1 MRIRHRVPSIFNLS
15 MVDVLCCALGCVIL
29 LWLLNLRE
37 ARQKADEVGETDR
50 QLAATRTEL
59 ASTVEDRDALRR
71 QLDDT
76 VGRLT
81 LVSSQARALEARVSE
96 ESRELTATEKQL
108 LAMHQERDRARGQAT
123 DLDKA
128 LAALRLQKKDVED
141 RLAREAQDY
150 AGLEKQLSAAARKA
164 SSLEG
169 SLRDKDTLAES
180 LTTRL
185 ADAEAAM
192 RKLQALA
199 DQVPGLKEAVKRA
212 GDKLSAE
219 EELAKGLDK
228 QLAERMR
235 ELAMAGKS
243 LKDLDAIR
251 KALEQDLAGR
261 DKELASARDERAKRL
276 SLEEELALLNRRLA
290 QRDVRIED
298 LQSDKRALRG
308 EADRLRAS
316 AEARFAGLSLT
327 GRKVIFLVDMSGSM
341 ELVDENTP
349 APSKWQGVRDTLA
362 KILRSSPDLE
372 DFQVIAFSEKP
383 TFLLG
388 EEGQW
393 LHYDP
398 KTSADRVVE
407 ALSRI
412 KPDGG
417 TNMYSAI
424 EAAFQY
430 RARGLDTMYVLSDGL
445 PNLGEGLDPLA
456 AARMTDQQ
464 KGEILGRTIRRMLKN
479 DWNRPVAGWAQ
490 VRINT
495 VGFFYESPDVG
506 AFLWAM
512 SRENDGSF
520 VGMSKP

>member
-37 ARQKADEVGETDR
+37 ARQKADEAGETER
-50 QLAATRTEL
+50 LLTATRTEL
-59 ASTVEDRDALRR
+59 ASTTQDRDALHR
-71 QLDDT
+71 QLDDV

-81 LVSSQARALEARVSE
+81 VLTSQARALEARVADE
-96 ESRELTATEKQL
+96 GRALADTEKQL
-108 LAMHQERDRARGQAT
+108 QAMHLERDRARGQAA

-128 LAALRLQKKDVED
+128 LAALRLQKKDVVD
-141 RLAREAQDY
+141 RLARQAQDY
-150 AGLEKQLSAAARKA
+150 AGLEKQLVAATRTA

-169 SLRDKDTLAES
+169 RLRDKGTLAES
-180 LTTRL
+180 LTTKL
-185 ADAEAAM
+185 TDAEAAL

-199 DQVPGLKEAVKRA
+199 DQVPALRDEVKQAR
-212 GDKLSAE
+212 DKLALE

-235 ELAMAGKS
+235 ELALAGKS

-251 KALEQDLAGR
+251 KALEKDLAGR
-261 DKELASARDERAKRL
+261 DKELAAAKDEHAKRL
-276 SLEEELALLNRRLA
+276 SLEEELALLNKRLA
-290 QRDVRIED
+290 DAGTRIED
-298 LQSDKRALRG
+298 LQSDRKTLRH

-316 AEARFAGLSLT
+316 AESRFAGLSLT
-327 GRKVIFLVDMSGSM
+327 GRRVIFLVDMSGSM
-341 ELVDENTP
+341 ELVDENTA
-349 APSKWQGVRDTLA
+349 APSKWQGVRETLA

-372 DFQVIAFSEKP
+372 DFQVIVFAEKP
-383 TFLLG
+383 SFLLG
-388 EEGQW
+388 EEGRW
-393 LHYDP
+393 LRYDP
-398 KTSADRVVE
+398 KTSADRAVA
-407 ALSRI
+407 ALARV

-424 EAAFQY
+424 EAAFRY
-430 RARGLDTMYVLSDGL
+430 RDKGLDTIYVLSDGL
-445 PNLGEGLDPLA
+445 PNLGAGLDPQTA
-456 AARMTDQQ
+456 ERMTEQA
-464 KGEILGRTIRRMLKN
+464 KGEVLGRYIRRTLKD
-479 DWNRPVAGWAQ
+479 DWNRPVADWPR

>member
-37 ARQKADEVGETDR
+37 ARQKSDEAG
-50 QLAATRTEL
+50 ATERSLVVMTQ
-59 ASTVEDRDALRR
+59 DRDALRR

-81 LVSSQARALEARVSE
+81 ALTSQARALEADVAEGGRA
-96 ESRELTATEKQL
+96 LAATEKQL
-108 LAMHQERDRARGQAT
+108 TATRQERDRARGQSA
-123 DLDKA
+123 DLDRA

-141 RLAREAQDY
+141 RLARQAQDY
-150 AGLEKQLSAAARKA
+150 AGLEKQLSATARSA
-164 SSLEG
+164 TSLAG
-169 SLRDKDTLAES
+169 QLRAKGTLADS
-180 LTTRL
+180 LTTKL
-185 ADAEAAM
+185 TDAEATL

-199 DQVPGLKEAVKRA
+199 DQVPGLRDEVKQAR
-212 GDKLSAE
+212 GKLAAE

-228 QLAERMR
+228 QLGERMR
-235 ELAMAGKS
+235 ELALAGKN

-261 DKELASARDERAKRL
+261 DKDLAAAKDEHAKRL
-276 SLEEELALLNRRLA
+276 SLEEQLALLNKRLA
-290 QRDVRIED
+290 ERDKALSAANTRIDD
-298 LQSDKRALRG
+298 LQGDKKALRS
-308 EADRLRAS
+308 EADRLRSS

-327 GRKVIFLVDMSGSM
+327 GRRVIFLVDMSGSM
-341 ELVDENTP
+341 ELVDEQTP

-372 DFQVIAFSEKP
+372 EFQVIVFSEKAS
-383 TFLLG
+383 FLLG
-388 EEGQW
+388 EEGRW

-398 KTSADRVVE
+398 KTSADRAVE
-407 ALSRI
+407 ALARI

-417 TNMYSAI
+417 TNMYSAL

-430 RARGLDTMYVLSDGL
+430 RRQGLDTLYVLSDGL
-445 PNLGEGLDPLA
+445 PNMGAGLDPLTA
-456 AARMTDQQ
+456 ERMTEQA
-464 KGEILGRTIRRMLKN
+464 KGEVLGRYIRRTLKT
-479 DWNRPVAGWAQ
+479 DWNRPAADLPR